1 MAAALAAA
9 LSLHPDNPRYFLF
22 RGKPTILV
30 TSAEHYG
37 AVLNQDFNYHKYLA
51 TLHAAGLNYTRIF
64 TGVYREVPGDFR
76 IARNTLAPQPGRG
89 LWPFDDAYEARL
101 RDFVSTAARY
111 GIVVEVTLFCPY
123 YRDTMWQ
130 ASPLYD
136 PAIPRE
142 EALTLKHPR
151 LTRIQEDLTRRVV
164 SSLREF
170 DNVFYEICNE
180 PYERRVAPA
189 WEAHI
194 AQLIHDIDPTH
205 LIAQNIA
212 NGSHKI
218 TSPNPLV
225 SIFNFHYAHPP
236 DAVAVN
242 WDLRKPIGY
251 DETGFSG
258 AADAPY
264 RLQAWDFLVAGGALF
279 NNLDYSFAVGHED
292 GTFVPP
298 DTNPGGG
305 SPALRRQLRFLQD
318 FFRRLDFLHMAPDP
332 GVTPAARVFSKP
344 GQEYVLYLHH
354 GRRVRDAKPPYQI
367 DPGPHTARLK
377 LNLPA
382 GRWHA
387 SWIDPQTG
395 KVSRRE
401 RFRQDQTLV
410 SPAYQEDIVLHVTRP

>member
-1 MAAALAAA
+1 
-9 LSLHPDNPRYFLF
+9 
-22 RGKPTILV
+22 
-30 TSAEHYG
+30 
-37 AVLNQDFNYHKYLA
+37 
-51 TLHAAGLNYTRIF
+51 
-64 TGVYREVPGDFR
+64 
-76 IARNTLAPQPGRG
+76 
-89 LWPFDDAYEARL
+89 
-101 RDFVSTAARY
+101 
-111 GIVVEVTLFCPY
+111 
-123 YRDTMWQ
+123 MWQ